1 MALAAYFTDPPRRNV
16 LLLASCQ
23 ALASSGNTIL
33 IAVAALVGQILAD
46 DKSLAT
52 LPIAFQWTATMCMTI
67 PAAQLMRR
75 YGRRAG
81 LSLGAVIYAAGGAL
95 GFVAILSAS
104 FSLFALSCILTGFA
118 QSFIQY
124 YRFAA
129 ADTAPEDFKSKAI
142 SLVLAGG
149 VVAAIVGGELAKV
162 STELFMGYLYAGCYA
177 VVVVLGLVALATL
190 QGLRIPGLTAEQ
202 RASSGRPLHVIAR
215 QPVFLVA
222 VLAAAI
228 AYASMILVM
237 TATPLAMTGHG
248 FAFNQTAT
256 VIQWHI
262 LAMYAPSF
270 FTGHL
275 IQRFGVT
282 CIIALGGGLLAIS
295 LTTNIVGIDFFN
307 FWTGLVALG
316 LGWNFMFVGATALLT
331 EAYTIE
337 ERAKTQAANEFIVFS
352 TTAIAAFGSGA
363 LYSEIGWIAVN
374 GAALPAMG
382 IVLAG
387 LAWLAIRRRADTSA

>member
-1 MALAAYFTDPPRRNV
+1 MST
-16 LLLASCQ
+16 S
-23 ALASSGNTIL
+23 T
-33 IAVAALVGQILAD
+33 
-46 DKSLAT
+46 KSLT
-52 LPIAFQWTATMCMTI
+52 QW
-67 PAAQLMRR
+67 RR
-75 YGRRAG
+75 LIGT
-81 LSLGAVIYAAGGAL
+81 SI
-95 GFVAILSAS
+95 
-104 FSLFALSCILTGFA
+104 
-118 QSFIQY
+118 
-124 YRFAA
+124 
-129 ADTAPEDFKSKAI
+129 
-142 SLVLAGG
+142 
-149 VVAAIVGGELAKV
+149 
-162 STELFMGYLYAGCYA
+162 
-177 VVVVLGLVALATL
+177 
-190 QGLRIPGLTAEQ
+190 
-202 RASSGRPLHVIAR
+202 IAR

-262 LAMYAPSF
+262 LAMYAPSY

-282 CIIALGGGLLAIS
+282 CIIALVGGLLAIS

-352 TTAIAAFGSGA
+352 TTAIAAFGSAA

-374 GAALPAMG
+374 GAALPVMG